1 MTDWRL
7 NYFSIMTIATKK
19 DRVVG
24 KHILLFL
31 LLDLRIFLLFLCKCK
46 FASAHFLHFGA
57 VIGSFLHQYVA
68 FFVGASL
75 Y

>member
-7 NYFSIMTIATKK
+7 NYFSIMTIAIKN
-19 DRVVG
+19 RVVG

-31 LLDLRIFLLFLCKCK
+31 LLDLRTFLLFLGKCK

-57 VIGSFLHQYVA
+57 LVGSFLHQYVA
-68 FFVGASL
+68 LFVGASL